1 VLVRLFADPI
11 LKPTAIALGN
21 FDGIHLGHKQV
32 LQPIFNQS
40 SSSRRL
46 IPTVASFDPHPQE
59 FFTGKAKKLLTTL
72 PEKTYHLQKIGIEQL
87 VLLPFNH
94 KLAELTPE
102 SFVEKI
108 LVNQLDCR
116 LISIGEDF
124 RFGHNR
130 AGTALDLAGIADRFN
145 IPVNIV
151 CLTKCQSPFSVRISS
166 SLIRQ
171 ALEEGDL
178 TQVAKMLGRP
188 YILTGVVVKG
198 QQLGS
203 KIGFPT
209 ANLEVSPEKFL
220 PKIGVYSV
228 GVLIDNQEYLGVM
241 NLGCRPTVE
250 GKNLT
255 IEVHLLDWHG
265 DLYGKNLSV
274 TLLKFLRPEQKFSS
288 LDALKAQ
295 IALDCETTK
304 QLFSPISS

>member
-1 VLVRLFADPI
+1 MLVRLFADPI
-11 LKPTAIALGN
+11 LKPTALALGN
-21 FDGIHLGHKQV
+21 FDGIHLGHSKV
-32 LQPIFNQS
+32 LQPILNQPPS
-40 SSSRRL
+40 SVGL
-46 IPTVASFDPHPQE
+46 IPTVVSFEPHPQE

-72 PEKTYHLQKIGIEQL
+72 PEKSQQLRKLGVEQL

-94 KLAELTPE
+94 QLAELTPE

-108 LVNQLDCR
+108 LVNELDCR

-124 RFGHNR
+124 RFGYNR
-130 AGTALDLAGIADRFN
+130 AGTATDLAVIAARFH
-145 IPVNIV
+145 IPVKIV
-151 CLTKCQSPFSVRISS
+151 CLTKCQSPVSVRISS
-166 SLIRQ
+166 SLIRE
-171 ALEEGDL
+171 ALESGDL

-188 YILTGVVVKG
+188 YSLTGVVVKG

-209 ANLEVSPEKFL
+209 ANLEVLPVKFL

-228 GVLIDNQEYLGVM
+228 QVLLDNQEFLGVM

-250 GKNLT
+250 GKNIT
-255 IEVHLLDWHG
+255 IEVHLLDWQG

-274 TLLKFLRPEQKFSS
+274 TLLKFLRSEQKFSS

-295 IALDCETTK
+295 IAVDCETTK
-304 QLFSPISS
+304 QLYSPISS